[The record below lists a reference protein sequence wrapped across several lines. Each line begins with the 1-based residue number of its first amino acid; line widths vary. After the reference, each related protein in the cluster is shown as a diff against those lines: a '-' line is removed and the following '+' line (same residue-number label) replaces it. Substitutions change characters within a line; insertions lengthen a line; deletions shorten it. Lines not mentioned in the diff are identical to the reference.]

1 VEVKLL
7 IDTSAYSLYRTEHA
21 DTVARIAASDSIL
34 VSPVV
39 LGEILF
45 GIRNGARFERNM
57 SLLTRFLEHE
67 AVEVVPIAEVTADRY
82 ARIALQLRRQGTP
95 IPANDMWIAAQAMEH
110 GAELLTS
117 DRHFE
122 QVPGLACTFCV

>member
-1 VEVKLL
+1 MKLL
-7 IDTSAYSLYRTEHA
+7 IDTNAYSLYRMEHA
-21 DTVARIAASDSIL
+21 PTVARIAASESIL

-45 GIRNGARFERNM
+45 GIRNGSRFEHNM

-67 AVEVVPIAEVTADRY
+67 AVDVVPVGEVTADRY
-82 ARIALQLRRQGTP
+82 SRIALQLRRQGTP
-95 IPANDMWIAAQAMEH
+95 IPSNDMWIAAQAMEH

-122 QVPGLACTFCV
+122 QVPGLACAICR

>member
-1 VEVKLL
+1 VEVKIL
-7 IDTSAYSLYRTEHA
+7 IDTNAYSLYRMEHSPIVRKIA
-21 DTVARIAASDSIL
+21 DSESIL

-45 GIRNGARFERNM
+45 GFRKGSRFEYNM

-82 ARIALQLRRQGTP
+82 ARIMLQLRRQGTP
-95 IPANDMWIAAQAMEH
+95 VPTNDIWIAAQAMEH
-110 GAELLTS
+110 GAELLTA

-122 QVPGLACTFCV
+122 RINGLVCTVC

>member
-1 VEVKLL
+1 MKVL
-7 IDTSAYSLYRTEHA
+7 IDTNAYSLYRMEHSLIVRKIA
-21 DTVARIAASDSIL
+21 DSESIL

-45 GIRNGARFERNM
+45 GIRNGSRFEHNM

-67 AVEVVPIAEVTADRY
+67 AVEVVPIAEVTGPVCEG
-82 ARIALQLRRQGTP
+82 LQLRRQATP

-110 GAELLTS
+110 GAELVTS

-122 QVPGLACTFCV
+122 RIPGLVCSIF

>member
-1 VEVKLL
+1 VEVKIF
-7 IDTSAYSLYRTEHA
+7 IDTNAYSLYRMEHSPIVGKIA
-21 DTVARIAASDSIL
+21 DSESIL

-45 GIRNGARFERNM
+45 GFRKGSRFEYNM

-82 ARIALQLRRQGTP
+82 ARIMLQLRRQGTP
-95 IPANDMWIAAQAMEH
+95 VPTNDIWIAAQAMEH
-110 GAELLTS
+110 GAELLTA

-122 QVPGLACTFCV
+122 RINGLVCTVY

>member
-1 VEVKLL
+1 MKVL
-7 IDTSAYSLYRTEHA
+7 IDTNAYSLYRMEHSLIVRKIA
-21 DTVARIAASDSIL
+21 DSESIL

-45 GIRNGARFERNM
+45 GIRNGSRFEHNM

-82 ARIALQLRRQGTP
+82 ARVASQLRRQATP

-110 GAELLTS
+110 GAELVTS

-122 QVPGLACTFCV
+122 RIPGLVCSIF

>member
-1 VEVKLL
+1 MEVKIL
-7 IDTSAYSLYRTEHA
+7 IDTNAYSLYRKEHSPIVRKIA
-21 DTVARIAASDSIL
+21 DSESIL

-45 GIRNGARFERNM
+45 GFRKGSRFEYNM

-67 AVEVVPIAEVTADRY
+67 AVEVVPIAEVTSDRY
-82 ARIALQLRRQGTP
+82 ARIMLQLRRQGTP
-95 IPANDMWIAAQAMEH
+95 IPSNDMWIAAQAMEH

-122 QVPGLACTFCV
+122 QISGLVCTVY

>member
-1 VEVKLL
+1 MKIL
-7 IDTSAYSLYRTEHA
+7 IDTNAYSLYRMEHSPIVRKIA
-21 DTVARIAASDSIL
+21 DSESIL

-45 GIRNGARFERNM
+45 GFRKGSRFEYNM

-67 AVEVVPIAEVTADRY
+67 AVEVVPIAEVTSDRY
-82 ARIALQLRRQGTP
+82 ARIMLQLRRQGTP
-95 IPANDMWIAAQAMEH
+95 IPSSDMWIAAQAMEH

-122 QVPGLACTFCV
+122 QISGLVCTVY

>member
-1 VEVKLL
+1 MEVKIL
-7 IDTSAYSLYRTEHA
+7 IDTNAYSLYRMEHSPIVRKIA
-21 DTVARIAASDSIL
+21 DSESIL

-45 GIRNGARFERNM
+45 GFRKGSRFEYNM

-67 AVEVVPIAEVTADRY
+67 AVEVVPIAEVTSDRY
-82 ARIALQLRRQGTP
+82 ARIMLQLRRQGTP
-95 IPANDMWIAAQAMEH
+95 IPSSDMWIAAQAMEH

-122 QVPGLACTFCV
+122 QISGLVCTVY

>member
-1 VEVKLL
+1 VEVKIL
-7 IDTSAYSLYRTEHA
+7 IDTNAYSLYRKEHSPII
-21 DTVARIAASDSIL
+21 RKIAESESVL

-45 GIRNGARFERNM
+45 GFRRGSRFEHNM

-82 ARIALQLRRQGTP
+82 ARIVLQLRRQGTP
-95 IPANDMWIAAQAMEH
+95 IPTNDIWIAAQAMEH
-110 GAELLTS
+110 GAELLTADS
-117 DRHFE
+117 RFE
-122 QVPGLACTFCV
+122 RINGLVCSIF

>member
-1 VEVKLL
+1 VEVKIL
-7 IDTSAYSLYRTEHA
+7 IDTNAYSLYRMEHSLIVGKIA
-21 DTVARIAASDSIL
+21 DSESIL

-45 GIRNGARFERNM
+45 GIRNGSRFEYNM

-82 ARIALQLRRQGTP
+82 SRIALQLRHQGTP
-95 IPANDMWIAAQAMEH
+95 IPSNDMWIAAQAMEH
-110 GAELLTS
+110 GAELLTA

-122 QVPGLACTFCV
+122 QVPGLVCTVF